1 MELQTEIRHM
11 QKIQNEQAR
20 ALEKISDENDYPS
33 RINAMIEELRY
44 TKERNRIVE

>member
-1 MELQTEIRHM
+1 M

-44 TKERNRIVE
+44 TKERNRVLE